1 MLEAD
6 GISRAD
12 DGIGESRSVDLAGKD
27 GVHDAASSSFDM
39 AELAA
44 LLDALPDDGWIVD
57 RTLSKSDYEMT
68 QIVHRGTGSEDKKF
82 VRKVFSRD
90 TGLGVAYRRVLAAQ
104 VQGQRFTHLP
114 FVYDVAETEEG
125 VVVISEFVQGQTL
138 RQYVEARGPSLEIAL
153 AVGLELCDAM
163 GELHESFD
171 APIVHRDLKP
181 TNIMIAGGKIVLID
195 LGIARA
201 YRAGVTHDTMRFGTP
216 GYAPPEQFGY
226 GQTTPQSD
234 IYAAGMVIAYCLTG
248 EEPTPAL
255 RESGFADS
263 RIPEALRPVLA
274 KATSLDVMQR
284 FPTARDMKDAL
295 EKSVAWQEPRSAS
308 VSNSP
313 SPDSIG
319 NLPKSS
325 TSSPGTS
332 HHVVILDANAPS
344 AQDAPSSATGLRG
357 RPFLSRIPDKVGVAW
372 NVVLCIMW
380 SLLTVLAIFTSITG
394 GTEFLDRIPMWL
406 RFVEYF
412 GLFVIPGALL
422 VVLLA
427 DKRRLRNRIPLLAK
441 LTGWRLLALC
451 LGLIVVLYFA
461 MIAFYYAVL

>member
-1 MLEAD
+1 MLEVD

-125 VVVISEFVQGQTL
+125 VVAISEFVQGQTL

-234 IYAAGMVIAYCLTG
+234 IYAAGMVVAYCLTG

-255 RESGFADS
+255 RESGFADP
-263 RIPEALRPVLA
+263 RIPDALRPVLA
-274 KATSLDVMQR
+274 KATSLDVAQR
-284 FPTARDMKDAL
+284 FSTAHDMKNAL
-295 EKSVAWQEPRSAS
+295 EKSVVWQKPHAASA
-308 VSNSP
+308 SNSP
-313 SPDSIG
+313 SSDSIG
-319 NLPKSS
+319 VRPESS
-325 TSSPGTS
+325 KSSPGTS
-332 HHVVILDANAPS
+332 HHVVVLNADTSS
-344 AQDAPSSATGLRG
+344 AQGASGSATSLRG
-357 RPFLSRIPDKVGVAW
+357 RTFLSKIPDKVGVAW
-372 NVVLCIMW
+372 NVALCIMW
-380 SLLTVLAIFTSITG
+380 SFLTVLAIFTSIVG
-394 GTEFLDRIPMWL
+394 GTEFLDRVPVWL

-412 GLFVIPGALL
+412 GLIVIPGALI

-427 DKRRLRNRIPLLAK
+427 DKRRLRGRIPLLAK
-441 LTGWRLLALC
+441 LTGWRLLVIC
-451 LGLIVVLYFA
+451 LGLIALLFFAMVALYNVVL
-461 MIAFYYAVL
+461 